1 MTFQKRK
8 SQFLEFGYSGRESSE
23 EISKEIDNEVKK
35 IIFDSY
41 ARVKNILLE
50 NKGRLQVL
58 AKRLL
63 EKEVIEG
70 EELREIISHNLPDPK
85 NNTL

>member
-1 MTFQKRK
+1 M
-8 SQFLEFGYSGRESSE
+8 
-23 EISKEIDNEVKK
+23 
-35 IIFDSY
+35 
-41 ARVKNILLE
+41 E